1 MSTKARQI
9 VIDTFEVW
17 IETLPDDDTT
27 EILEKVRDIILYRL
41 EKETIE
47 MSPEQLSLFPEQRSG
62 GREIHP
68 EELISFEDEK
78 SEQLSLDA
86 LEGELDR
93 GPSST

>member
-17 IETLPDDDTT
+17 LEALPDDATM

-47 MSPEQLSLFPEQRSG
+47 MAPEQLSLFPEQCSG

-68 EELISFEDEK
+68 EEFISFEDEK
-78 SEQLSLDA
+78 SDQLNLDA
-86 LEGELDR
+86 LEGEK
-93 GPSST
+93 